1 MAELWVNN
9 DGLPIRFGTELAK
22 VGEGGQYRWNGPFAE
37 YEYDVIWDDLEAFGT
52 VDFLGRSVRIPNGML
67 LTEATFE
74 VSEAFTSLGAPTLT
88 FGFHNADGTAY
99 DADGIDVSIAMT
111 AIDAVG
117 DTITCD
123 GALVNKILDN
133 PNKKYSYVTC
143 TVGVADYT
151 AGKGKLRL
159 KLYVPHG
166 GTKPPL
172 HP

>member
-1 MAELWVNN
+1 MATWVNES
-9 DGLPIRFGTELAK
+9 GLPIRFGTDLAADGK
-22 VGEGGQYRWNGPFAE
+22 GGQYRWHGPFAE
-37 YEYDVIWDDLEAFGT
+37 YEFDINAGELEAFGT
-52 VDFLGRSVRIPNGML
+52 VTFLGRTVRIPDGML

-74 VSEAFTSLGAPTLT
+74 VSEAFAGAGATLT

-99 DADGIDVSIAMT
+99 DADGIDAAIALT

-123 GALVNKILDN
+123 GALVNALLQN
-133 PNKKYSYVTC
+133 PTKKYSYVTA
-143 TVGVADYT
+143 TVGTANFT

-159 KLYVPHG
+159 KLFVPHG

>member
-1 MAELWVNN
+1 MVTWVNY
-9 DGLPIRFGTELAK
+9 DGLPIRFGVDQAE
-22 VGEGGQYRWNGPFAE
+22 VGEGGQYRWNGPMAE
-37 YEYDVIWDDLEAFGT
+37 YEYDVIGLDLEAFGT
-52 VDFLGRSVRIPNGML
+52 VDFLGRTVRIPNGML

-74 VSEAFTSLGAPTLT
+74 VSEPFTSLGSPTLT

-99 DADGIDVSIAMT
+99 DADGIDAAIAMT

-117 DTITCD
+117 DTIVCD
-123 GALVNKILDN
+123 GDLVNKILDN
-133 PNKKYSYVTC
+133 SAKKYSYVTA
-143 TVGVADYT
+143 TVGVANYT

-159 KLYVPHG
+159 KLFVPHG